1 MLVPR
6 VPLVNRSAARLARQ
20 QPPSFLKKL
29 LERASLVPS
38 PESDDG
44 AEIGS
49 TATLDRVFEDRL
61 LSERGGDEL
70 VDLALHWGL
79 SGEKEPSSG

>member
-1 MLVPR
+1 MVPR
-6 VPLVNRSAARLARQ
+6 VNLVNRSAARLARQ

-29 LERASLVPS
+29 VERASLVPS

-49 TATLDRVFEDRL
+49 TATLDRGFEDRL